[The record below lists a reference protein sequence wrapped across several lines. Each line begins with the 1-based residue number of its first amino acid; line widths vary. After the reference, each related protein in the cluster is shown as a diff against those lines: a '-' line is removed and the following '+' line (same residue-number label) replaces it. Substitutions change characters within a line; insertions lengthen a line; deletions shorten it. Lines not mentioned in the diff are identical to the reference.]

1 MTVCILNECIYF
13 KHMLHENN
21 IFGKALAFFK
31 KKNHFF
37 AKILGFYLIVI
48 IWSKIPLY
56 HMYAKLYT
64 RSGDELFVDYPAST
78 RFTSLHRRKSLTNIF
93 LLSLFLITGIRHDLE
108 TLTFD
113 LKP

>member
-1 MTVCILNECIYF
+1 
-13 KHMLHENN
+13 MLHENN
-21 IFGKALAFFK
+21 IFGKALAFFFK

>member
-1 MTVCILNECIYF
+1 MNASILNIC
-13 KHMLHENN
+13 HMRITSLEQLQL
-21 IFGKALAFFK
+21 F
-31 KKNHFF
+31 KKNHFFF

-56 HMYAKLYT
+56 HMYAKFYT
-64 RSGDELFVDYPAST
+64 RSADELFVDYPVCT